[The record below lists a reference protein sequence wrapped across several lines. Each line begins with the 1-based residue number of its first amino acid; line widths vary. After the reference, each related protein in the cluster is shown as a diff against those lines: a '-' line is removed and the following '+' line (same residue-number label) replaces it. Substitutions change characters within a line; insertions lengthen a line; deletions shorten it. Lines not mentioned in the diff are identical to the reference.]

1 MFAVIACAM
10 ALSGCSSEDNC
21 TTVNP
26 QPEENAT
33 EIKLNAGILG
43 VATRAPVSTN
53 DNITA
58 SFVASTTDGD
68 YTTNAWNSTVTFVAS
83 PTPTSALSFS
93 PARYYPV
100 NSSTIY
106 IKGYYP
112 AGTRPGFRNESDCLP
127 LVVHLQPPADA
138 IAVQVRIRHGI
149 SRIGRQR
156 DQPRNQTT
164 EGTCHVG
171 PEYSRHDVHYQR
183 SYAFGNLSHHNGR
196 GNGKQ
201 LSDGEKR

>member
-1 MFAVIACAM
+1 MKKLMFAVIACAM

-43 VATRAPVSTN
+43 VATRAPVST
-53 DNITA
+53 
-58 SFVASTTDGD
+58 
-68 YTTNAWNSTVTFVAS
+68 
-83 PTPTSALSFS
+83 
-93 PARYYPV
+93 
-100 NSSTIY
+100 
-106 IKGYYP
+106 
-112 AGTRPGFRNESDCLP
+112 SDCLP

>member
-10 ALSGCSSEDNC
+10 ALSGCSSEDDC

-43 VATRAPVSTN
+43 VATRAPV
-53 DNITA
+53 
-58 SFVASTTDGD
+58 

-112 AGTRPGFRNESDCLP
+112 AGTLAGKSVTFAADGTEDVMITAQASGTKATA
-127 LVVHLQPPADA
+127 PPC
-138 IAVQVRIRHGI
+138 R
-149 SRIGRQR
+149 SSS
-156 DQPRNQTT
+156 TT
-164 EGTCHVG
+164 C
-171 PEYSRHDVHYQR
+171 
-183 SYAFGNLSHHNGR
+183 
-196 GNGKQ
+196 
-201 LSDGEKR
+201 